1 MGAEPTDTELLIDSV
16 TRAPA
21 FGEFYDRHVAS
32 IVRFFYRRTSCVE
45 TSADLTAET
54 FAAAFVSRRRYRDT
68 GTPALAWLM
77 TIANRQLSHYVRRR
91 KVADRY
97 RRRLDIGRVE
107 LTPEDYERVET
118 LADLSGLRQELADAM
133 AALPVSQLD
142 AVRYRIVDQLPYGE
156 VAARLGCS
164 EGAARVRVSRGL
176 RTLAGRLEAP

>member
-16 TRAPA
+16 TRARS
-21 FGEFYDRHVAS
+21 FGDFYDRHVS
-32 IVRFFYRRTSCVE
+32 LVVRYFYRRTGCVE

-54 FAAAFVSRRRYRDT
+54 FAAAFVSRRRFRDV
-68 GTPALAWLM
+68 GSPALAWLM
-77 TIANRQLSHYVRRR
+77 TIANRQLSHYLRRR
-91 KVADRY
+91 RVADRY
-97 RRRLDIGRVE
+97 RRRLRVGPIE

-118 LADLSGLRQELADAM
+118 LADLSGLRQELSE
-133 AALPVSQLD
+133 ALATLPATQLD
-142 AVRYRIVDQLPYGE
+142 AVRYRIVDELPYGE